1 MMQLTITVNGLS
13 HKVFDYRQIELFD
26 EYPISSEESEKAKQ
40 RTNTQL
46 GHDIAFRNSLEAGQS
61 DVEQLISIS

>member
-40 RTNTQL
+40 
-46 GHDIAFRNSLEAGQS
+46 
-61 DVEQLISIS
+61 